1 MQIKNSTAI
10 ITGANRGLGRALID
24 ALLHAGATKIY
35 ACARSDTGLKEL
47 EAISAKITP
56 VRLAVTDPGQIKAL
70 ASQTKG
76 ATLLINNAAILD
88 FGGALE
94 SEEKTIARNIEV
106 NLFGLLNLTRAIA
119 PNIAQNGGGA
129 IVNMLTLLSLASM
142 PAITPYNISKAAAWS
157 LTLSLRAEL
166 AGQNISVHSVF
177 PGAID
182 TDMIR
187 GVKMDKASPVD
198 VAAAIV
204 EGVNGDQEDIF
215 PDAMSQQVY
224 QAWRTDHKAVEK
236 QFASM

>member
-10 ITGANRGLGRALID
+10 VTGANRGLGRALVD
-24 ALLHAGATKIY
+24 ALLNQGAAKIY
-35 ACARSDTGLKEL
+35 ATARSQKSLGEL
-47 EAISAKITP
+47 ELISPKITP
-56 VRLAVTDPGQIKAL
+56 VLLEVTDPGQIAEL
-70 ASQTKG
+70 AGRTKD

-88 FGGALE
+88 FGAALE
-94 SEEKTIARNIEV
+94 SEQKTIEHNLEV

-119 PNIAQNGGGA
+119 PNIAKNDGGA
-129 IVNMLTLLSLASM
+129 VVNILTLLSLASM

-166 AGQNISVHSVF
+166 AASNISVHSVF

-182 TDMIR
+182 TDMIA
-187 GVKMDKASPVD
+187 GVEMDKTAPRD

-204 EGVNGDQEDIF
+204 EGINQDKEDIF
-215 PDAMSQQVY
+215 PDAMAQQVY
-224 QAWRTDHKAVEK
+224 QAWSKDHKAVEK